1 MRNFIY
7 EEAVAKV
14 AEELQLPKKF
24 VDRVYRSY
32 WKAVREHITELPLK
46 DDLSDEEFIRLQP
59 NVNIPSIGK
68 LYVTVEKYRWWKDKF
83 EYIKQ
88 MRENREKD
96 AEDNE
101 D

>member
-32 WKAVREHITELPLK
+32 WKAVREHIAELPLK